1 MNNTVP
7 IVKVVIT
14 GTSEGIG
21 LATAIYFLERDFE
34 VHGLDIKK
42 CTDIP
47 DYLKGN
53 YHHHICD
60 VSKKEELPDISDVN
74 ILVNNAGVQ
83 EGSIRDIEVNLI
95 GLINCTEK
103 YGIHQK
109 IQSILNVA
117 SVSAHNGAEYPEYC
131 ASKGG
136 MLAYTVNT
144 AKRVAKYGATCNSIS
159 PGGVY
164 TNMNSSV
171 IDDPDKWHKIMQM
184 TPLKRWATP
193 EEIAEWIYFF
203 TYINRS
209 CTAQD
214 LIIDNGESFN
224 HVFVS

>member
-1 MNNTVP
+1 MSRSNN
-7 IVKVVIT
+7 IVLIT

-21 LATAIYFLERDFE
+21 LETAKYFLGYGFE
-34 VHGLDIKK
+34 VHGLDIQSAPELPGFLNK
-42 CTDIP
+42 
-47 DYLKGN
+47 Y

-60 VSKKEELPDISDVN
+60 VSEKETLPDIKDVN
-74 ILVNNAGVQ
+74 ILINNAGIQ
-83 EGSIRDIEVNLI
+83 EGSIRDIQVNLV
-95 GLINCTEK
+95 GMINCTEK
-103 YGIHQK
+103 YGIHDK
-109 IQSILNVA
+109 IKSIMNVA

-144 AKRVAKYGATCNSIS
+144 AKRIAKYGATCNSIS

-164 TNMNSSV
+164 TDMNKTV
-171 IDDPDKWHKIMQM
+171 IEDKDKWYKIMSM
-184 TPLKRWATP
+184 TPMKKWATA

-203 TYINRS
+203 TVHNKS

-224 HVFVS
+224 HVFIS

>member
-1 MNNTVP
+1 MMTAEN
-7 IVKVVIT
+7 IVVVIT

-21 LATAIYFLERDFE
+21 LAAAKYFLDMDCE
-34 VHGLDIKK
+34 VHGLDIQDAPKME
-42 CTDIP
+42 P
-47 DYLKGN
+47 WLLQN
-53 YHHHICD
+53 YHHHVCD
-60 VSKKEELPDISDVN
+60 VSKKDELPDIPNVN

-103 YGIHQK
+103 YGIQPA

-144 AKRVAKYGATCNSIS
+144 AKRIAQYGATCNSIS

-164 TNMNSSV
+164 TNMNKTV
-171 IDDPDKWHKIMQM
+171 IQDKDKWNKIMSM
-184 TPLKRWATP
+184 TPMGKWATAK
-193 EEIAEWIYFF
+193 EIAEWIYFF
-203 TYINRS
+203 TVHNRS

-224 HVFVS
+224 HTFVE